1 MRPSIAITLSALIIT
16 ACSANTDARPW
27 QGGVSARTGAYQL
40 EVTDQWGSAL
50 RSYHH
55 QGRTW
60 VLGDAGQRYRIKVH
74 NHSDRRIEAVISV
87 DGRDAV
93 DGRPGHTSK
102 RGYVIDPHDH
112 LLVDGFRMSMKN
124 VATFR
129 FSSVA
134 QSYAA
139 RMGNARE
146 VGVIGVAVYEE
157 KRTAWRQPPPRPWRN
172 RRSYEPRE
180 DEDDYAGAGA
190 EKSPARSAPRTESPA
205 AGAAPRDTADADA
218 PSSRGRGDYGGK
230 GGHGSAR
237 KSAERPGLGTRYGE
251 RRHAPATEV
260 AFVRARGW
268 RADHVLALNYNNRSG
283 LLAMGID
290 LNPRRW
296 SSWDQRRSEQRR
308 RETARPFADMQRG
321 FASPPPGWR
330 D

>member
-1 MRPSIAITLSALIIT
+1 MRPSIVLSITSAVLCIT
-16 ACSANTDARPW
+16 ACSASTDARPW
-27 QGGVSARTGAYQL
+27 QGGVSARAGAYQL

-60 VLGDAGQRYRIKVH
+60 VLGEAGQRYRIKVH
-74 NHSDRRIEAVISV
+74 NHSNRRIEAVISV
-87 DGRDAV
+87 DGRDAI

-112 LLVDGFRMSMKN
+112 LLVDGFRMSMHN

-157 KRTAWRQPPPRPWRN
+157 KRTVWRRPPPRPWRDG
-172 RRSYEPRE
+172 RRHSPRQE
-180 DEDDYAGAGA
+180 DEDYARAGA
-190 EKSPARSAPRTESPA
+190 EKAPARSAPRPESPA
-205 AGAAPRDTADADA
+205 AGAAPHDTAQAEGRA
-218 PSSRGRGDYGGK
+218 SRGDYGGK
-230 GGHGSAR
+230 GGHGRSR
-237 KSAERPGLGTRYGE
+237 KSMDRPGLGTRYGE

-260 AFVRARGW
+260 AFVRARPW
-268 RADHVLALNYNNRSG
+268 RANHVLALNYNNRSG

-290 LNPRRW
+290 LNQHRWRKWDERRG
-296 SSWDQRRSEQRR
+296 EIRR